1 VSASAQDQ
9 LARVSRML
17 AVRWPESTMEPSLDR
32 IAALVD
38 LLGQPQRAYPVIHL
52 TGTNGKTST
61 ARMVDALLRAF
72 GLRTGRYTSPHLQSI
87 TERICLD
94 GEPLPAERFVAT
106 YDDVAP
112 YVDLVDARGGP
123 PMSFF
128 EVLTGMA
135 YAVFADAP
143 VDVAVVEVGLGGV
156 WDATNVADGT
166 VAVVTPIAID
176 HTRLLG
182 STVDAIA
189 TEKAGIVKPG
199 ATAVFA
205 TQPAEAA
212 AVLARRAAEVGA
224 RAAWEG
230 TDFGVLKRR
239 VAVGGQQLALR
250 GLRGEYE
257 EVFLPLFGGYQ
268 AGNAAC
274 ALAAV
279 EAFLAADIG
288 GALDV
293 EAVRAGFATVS
304 SPGRLEPVRTAPT
317 VIVDAAHNPA
327 GMAATVAA
335 LAESFGLAP
344 LVVVLAV
351 LADKDVSGMLQV
363 LEPAVDAVVV
373 TENSSPRRLPVDDL
387 AAQAVAVFGTER
399 VEVAGRL
406 DDAVEAAVRLVE
418 ESTAAG
424 GLAGSGILITGSV
437 VTAGEARTLLVADR

>member
-1 VSASAQDQ
+1 MSASAQDE
-9 LARVSRML
+9 LARVSRAL

-94 GEPLPAERFVAT
+94 GQPLPAARFVAA

-112 YVDLVDARGGP
+112 YVDLVDAKGGP

-224 RAAWEG
+224 RIAWEG
-230 TDFGVLKRR
+230 SDFGVVERR
-239 VAVGGQQLALR
+239 VAVGGQQLDLR

-293 EAVRAGFATVS
+293 AAVRAGFAAAS

-327 GMAATVAA
+327 GMTATVAA
-335 LAESFGLAP
+335 LAESFGFAP

-387 AAQAVAVFGTER
+387 AAQAVAVFGADR
-399 VEVAGRL
+399 VEVAARL